1 MTEIFTFALL
11 GLLLGALLTFII
23 GSYFLRQQKNDWTA
37 QHVARTLHEDLQQRH
52 TVVQSEM
59 TEKATIAQQLH
70 REVAQLEQQNLFLEE
85 KIAHQKQE
93 ILTTQQRL
101 QADFENLANRLLEE
115 KSQRFAA
122 QNQQQMSELLV
133 PLREH
138 LTAFEQSIER
148 KYIDETRERSTLR
161 SEIAQ
166 LQQLNTQL
174 SSDAINLTAAL
185 RGDSK
190 TQGDWGELQLE
201 TLLENCGLTKGVD
214 FETQKT
220 LFTEQG
226 NAQRP
231 DCIVHLPEKRHII
244 VDSKVSLT
252 AYERF
257 CTAAAQGEQGQT
269 VRDLALRQH
278 VESLRQHVKELG
290 AKNYTQLYQI
300 NTPDYVLL
308 FVPIESALH
317 LAQQQYPTL
326 FNEALSRNVVLVS
339 TSTLLAT
346 MRTVSYIW
354 KQQRQKQNVLEI
366 ARQSGALY
374 DKFVAFIEDL
384 KAIGAKLDQA
394 QTAYQDALNK
404 LSDSKKAGDSLL
416 ARAERIRRLGA
427 KNTKSLPTEFQN
439 PALPESDPIEPL

>member
-23 GSYFLRQQKNDWTA
+23 GSYFLRQQKNDWAA